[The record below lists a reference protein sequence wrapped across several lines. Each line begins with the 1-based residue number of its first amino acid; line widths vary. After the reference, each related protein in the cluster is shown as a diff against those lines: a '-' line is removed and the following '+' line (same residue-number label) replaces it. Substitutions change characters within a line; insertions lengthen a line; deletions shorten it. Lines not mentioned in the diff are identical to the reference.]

1 MNLPPRLRFK
11 LERLRRDVE
20 EWWSGLRYRAGGKEG
35 AHRMC
40 PSCRALVGRDDSICS
55 MCGAHLKSVAPRS
68 VSPGLLGGVLP
79 MPSTA
84 TSALAAINIGL
95 YALTLYLSF
104 LVAEAEMTGTPGWG
118 GVRGDVLVDFGA
130 KWGPGILRGSEWWR
144 LVTATFLHGNLMHIG
159 FNMWVLLDMGP
170 QVEELFQTPK
180 FLVMYLVA
188 GVNGFLLSL
197 FWRHDDISVGASGAI
212 LGLVGVLIGASFH
225 HGRTGAAYRAS
236 LIRWFIYIL
245 IFGLFLRVD
254 NAAHIGGIATGAVL
268 GYLVPEGEPGTPFEE
283 KLWNALA
290 VVSVLIMAA
299 SFVFMAINY
308 TQG

>member
-20 EWWSGLRYRAGGKEG
+20 EWWSGLWYRAGGKDG

-79 MPSTA
+79 LPSTA

-104 LVAEAEMTGTPGWG
+104 QAAEAEMTGTPGWG

-130 KWGPGILRGSEWWR
+130 KAGAEILGGGQWWR
-144 LVTATFLHGNLMHIG
+144 LVTATFVHGNLMHIG

-197 FWRHDDISVGASGAI
+197 FWRPDGISVGASGAI

-268 GYLVPEGEPGTPFEE
+268 GYLVPEGEPETPFEE

-299 SFVFMAINY
+299 SFVFMAIDY
-308 TQG
+308 TKG

>member
-1 MNLPPRLRFK
+1 MNLPPRFRFK
-11 LERLRRDVE
+11 LERLRRDLE
-20 EWWSGLRYRAGGKEG
+20 QWWMGIRYRAGGKEAG
-35 AHRMC
+35 HRMC
-40 PSCRALVGRDDSICS
+40 PSCRALVGRDDSTCPL
-55 MCGAHLKSVAPRS
+55 CGARLKSAAPRS

-104 LVAEAEMTGTPGWG
+104 QAAQAEMTGTPGFG
-118 GVRGDVLVDFGA
+118 GVRVDVLVDFGA
-130 KWGPGILRGSEWWR
+130 KWGPGILRGDEWWR

-197 FWRHDDISVGASGAI
+197 FWSPGGISVGASGAI

-236 LIRWFIYIL
+236 LFRWFIYIL

-254 NAAHIGGIATGAVL
+254 NAAHIGGVATGALL
-268 GYLVPEGEPGTPFEE
+268 GYLIPEGEPETPSEE
-283 KLWNALA
+283 KLWNFLA
-290 VVSVLIMAA
+290 VISVLIMAA
-299 SFVFMAINY
+299 SFVFMALNY
-308 TQG
+308 TSR

>member
-11 LERLRRDVE
+11 LERLRRDLE

-35 AHRMC
+35 AQRMC
-40 PSCRALVGRDDSICS
+40 PSCRALIGRNDSTCS
-55 MCGAHLKSVAPRS
+55 LCGAHLKSVAPRS

-104 LVAEAEMTGTPGWG
+104 LVAEAEMTGTPGFG
-118 GVRGDVLVDFGA
+118 GVHGDVLKDFGA
-130 KWGPGILRGSEWWR
+130 KAGAKILEDGQWWR

-197 FWRHDDISVGASGAI
+197 LLRPVGTSVGASGAI

-245 IFGLFLRVD
+245 IFGLFLRAD

-268 GYLVPEGEPGTPFEE
+268 GYLVPEGEPDTPSAE

-308 TQG
+308 TRG